1 MSRSKRKRQGQ
12 ASPEPVVDSGAQQT
26 ERKFFVKKV
35 EVASIPSSE
44 GDPPP
49 DVEKQEKIIPSARRE
64 QKDEIQKSLTTIYEG
79 QPSKEWLNTLD
90 RGRQK
95 TWVVALSVL
104 ASLVGFVAIAA
115 WVGFWWFGS
124 TGFGGR
130 GIEIQIEGPEKITIG
145 QEVTYFV
152 NWFNV
157 AREPLASTEF
167 RLNVPSD
174 FVMTSVDPAPTNEPL
189 VFRLGAQPIEGRG
202 TMKITGIFTGAMN
215 TKSSIQV
222 IAMYR
227 PASFNSDFEQLD
239 TKEITYGES
248 VLQGALDLPSKVI
261 PGDVVP
267 LKYTV
272 TNTASRT
279 IEGLRARIS
288 LPVGFVLSGD
298 TGSVADEYRVVTIPL
313 GPIESGAATSVEMR
327 GSFAVRSGG
336 DIPMNAET
344 GFVLANDV
352 FAPAVKTEGIVSVL
366 AGDLDIDL
374 VINGSQE
381 DRNTNVG
388 EWQRV
393 AIAYENVSGASL
405 KDVELALKFSSQASS
420 SVATGNV
427 STPIDWSKLEDA
439 NKGVQKNET
448 VRYTKKEIEALEELK
463 PNADG
468 FIELAVPLMQSISA
482 EQDTPIAVSVE
493 VKIGSVGDE
502 KVNRIVTTKP
512 ILLHVQSD
520 ANLSAIARYSS
531 EEGAPIGSGP
541 LPPVVGSSTTYRIE
555 WKVQRTLHALERLT
569 ITATV
574 PGAVLWAG
582 QRDLDAGELAYDESK
597 KMVTWTVNAMPEDI
611 GELVASFDVTLRPSE
626 ADVGKFA
633 QLLGESRMDF
643 TDTKIGASILR
654 TSPALTTDLTEDALA
669 QRKGVV
675 KRP

>member
-12 ASPEPVVDSGAQQT
+12 APPEQTIDSDAQQDQ
-26 ERKFFVKKV
+26 RKFFVKKI
-35 EVASIPSSE
+35 EVAPV
-44 GDPPP
+44 PT
-49 DVEKQEKIIPSARRE
+49 EKIDAMPRAERMENVSSSGRRP
-64 QKDEIQKSLTTIYEG
+64 KDDIEKSLATIYEG

-90 RGRQK
+90 RGHRK
-95 TWVVALSVL
+95 TWVTAMSIF
-104 ASLVGFVAIAA
+104 ASLIGCVAIAA

-124 TGFGGR
+124 NGFGGR
-130 GIEIQIEGPEKITIG
+130 GIEIQIEGPDRITIG
-145 QEVTYFV
+145 QEVTYFI

-174 FVMTSVDPAPTNEPL
+174 FVLTSVDPTPTNEPL

-202 TMKITGIFTGAMN
+202 TMKITGVFTGAMG

-239 TKEITYGES
+239 TKEISYGES
-248 VLQGALDLPSKVI
+248 VLQGVLDLPSKVI

-279 IEGLRARIS
+279 IEGLRTRVT

-298 TGSVADEYRVVTIPL
+298 TEVVADQYRIVTIPL
-313 GPIESGAATSVEMR
+313 GPIESGAATSIEMR

-336 DIPMNAET
+336 DIPMSAET
-344 GFVLANDV
+344 GFVLANDA
-352 FAPAVKTEGIVSVL
+352 FAPAVKTEGVVSVL

-374 VINGSQE
+374 VINGSQD
-381 DRNTNVG
+381 DRNVNAG

-393 AIAYENVSGASL
+393 AIAYENVSGAVL
-405 KDVELALKFSSQASS
+405 QDVEIALAFGLQAASS
-420 SVATGNV
+420 SVVAEDL
-427 STPIDWSKLEDA
+427 SAPIDWSKLEDSA
-439 NKGVQKNET
+439 DGVRKGGSI
-448 VRYTKKEIEALEELK
+448 RYTKKEVEELEELK

-468 FIELAVPLMQSISA
+468 FIEIAVPLTQKISVT
-482 EQDTPIAVSVE
+482 QDVPIAVSVE
-493 VKIGSVGDE
+493 VKIGSVGGD
-502 KVNRIVTTKP
+502 KVDRVVTTKP
-512 ILLHVQSD
+512 IFLRMQSD
-520 ANLSAIARYSS
+520 ASLFAVARYSS

-555 WKVQRTLHALERLT
+555 WKVQKTLHALDRLT
-569 ITATV
+569 ITATL

-582 QRDLDAGELAYDESK
+582 QRDLDAGGLAYDESK
-597 KMVTWTVNAMPEDI
+597 KLVTWTIGSMPEDA
-611 GELVASFDVTLRPSE
+611 GDLMASFDVTLRPSE

-633 QLLGESRMDF
+633 QLLGESRMEF

-654 TSPALTTDLTEDALA
+654 TASALTTDLAEDALA

>member
-12 ASPEPVVDSGAQQT
+12 APPDQRIDSDAQQDQ
-26 ERKFFVKKV
+26 RKFFVKKI
-35 EVASIPSSE
+35 EVAPVPTGKVDAIPRAEKAEGVSSS
-44 GDPPP
+44 DRKP
-49 DVEKQEKIIPSARRE
+49 
-64 QKDEIQKSLTTIYEG
+64 KDDIEKSLATIYEG

-90 RGRQK
+90 RGHQK
-95 TWVVALSVL
+95 TWVTAILIF
-104 ASLVGFVAIAA
+104 ASLIGCVAIAA

-124 TGFGGR
+124 NGFGGR
-130 GIEIQIEGPEKITIG
+130 GIEIQIEGPDRITIG

-174 FVMTSVDPAPTNEPL
+174 FVLTSVDPAPTNDPL

-202 TMKITGIFTGAMN
+202 TVKMTGIFTGAMG

-239 TKEITYGES
+239 TKEISYGES

-261 PGDVVP
+261 PGDIVP

-279 IEGLRARIS
+279 IEGLRARVT
-288 LPVGFVLSGD
+288 LPLGFVLSGD
-298 TGSVADEYRVVTIPL
+298 AEIVADQYRVVTIPL
-313 GPIESGAATSVEMR
+313 GPIESGAATSIEMR

-336 DIPMNAET
+336 DIPMSAET
-344 GFVLANDV
+344 GFVLANDA
-352 FAPAVKTEGIVSVL
+352 FAPAVKTDGVVSVL

-374 VINGSQE
+374 VINGSQD
-381 DRNTNVG
+381 DRNVNAG

-393 AIAYENVSGASL
+393 AIAYENVSGAVL
-405 KDVELALKFSSQASS
+405 EDVEIALAFGVQTASS
-420 SVATGNV
+420 SVVAEDL
-427 STPIDWSKLEDA
+427 SAPIDWSKLEDSA
-439 NKGVQKNET
+439 DGVRKGGSI
-448 VRYTKKEIEALEELK
+448 RYTKKEIEALEELK
-463 PNADG
+463 PNVDG
-468 FIELAVPLMQSISA
+468 FIEISVPLAQKISA
-482 EQDTPIAVSVE
+482 TQDVPMTVSVE
-493 VKIGSVGDE
+493 VKIGSVGGD
-502 KVNRIVTTKP
+502 KVDRVVTTKP
-512 ILLHVQSD
+512 IFLRMQSD
-520 ANLSAIARYSS
+520 ANLFAMARYSS

-555 WKVQRTLHALERLT
+555 WKVRKTLHALDRLT
-569 ITATV
+569 MTATL

-597 KMVTWTVNAMPEDI
+597 KLVTWTIGSMPEDV
-611 GELVASFDVTLRPSE
+611 GELLASFDVTLRPSE

-633 QLLGESRMDF
+633 QLLGESRMEF
-643 TDTKIGASILR
+643 TDAKIGASILR